1 MREVFSMAERE
12 TKRRGGFMA
21 FLALIVAIIALVFSL
36 LAYERAGRT
45 AEEDIAALKA
55 RIVELKKGED
65 ELRKKLAATLEKVA
79 EKIGQKE
86 EAAQEE

>member
-1 MREVFSMAERE
+1 MAERE

-65 ELRKKLAATLEKVA
+65 DLRKKLAATLEKVA

-86 EAAQEE
+86 ETAQEE

>member
-1 MREVFSMAERE
+1 MAERE

-21 FLALIVAIIALVFSL
+21 FLALIIAVIALVISL

-65 ELRKKLAATLEKVA
+65 DIRQKLAATLERAA

-86 EAAQEE
+86 EAAEKE

>member
-1 MREVFSMAERE
+1 MAERE

-21 FLALIVAIIALVFSL
+21 FLALIVAIIAIVISL

-45 AEEDIAALKA
+45 AEDDIAALKA

-65 ELRKKLAATLEKVA
+65 ELRKKLAATLEKAA
-79 EKIGQKE
+79 EKIGKKE

>member
-1 MREVFSMAERE
+1 MAERE

-21 FLALIVAIIALVFSL
+21 FLALIVAIVALIISL